1 MKPLAYQA
9 KALGTALM
17 ASLAIAWLP
26 ANAYEVPTNNKEVTL
41 EQIMS
46 DPSWIALSP
55 ESVRYGAD
63 GVLYFEVPQKGTVVT
78 KVVRYVDGKLE
89 TLTDRERAN
98 IVFADTNPSDDLPAV
113 TSVAGNIWSYDG
125 ALKRLTNTSDRD
137 SSVVN
142 VDQDTALFMRGN
154 RVMSVDIVTGQVS
167 ELLQIKL
174 EAAPSEKEDLYTRQ
188 QTELFQYV
196 QKLQRSKKQREAH
209 ADKLAESSANP
220 QLEPLYLGADKTVTA
235 YSLAPS
241 GRWLAIKYRDK
252 STKRGRNDDMP
263 HFVTEDGYVYS
274 QKVRPLVGTG
284 DALNDQFMVI
294 DLSTG
299 LVSKELDISKLPQI
313 SNDPL
318 ATIKRETA
326 KHQGTKYQVSDE
338 ARTVSL
344 AGANWGSGRDMM
356 WDPSGTYLLMA
367 LKSADNKDRW
377 ITLFDTE
384 ANALESRFYERDNAW
399 INTFDAREYGWTE
412 REGTFYFISE
422 KSGYAHLYIGTPNT
436 RPVQLT
442 EGEFEVDSITA
453 QGNWLYFTANK
464 THPGEYEVYRV
475 SLDGGEPE
483 QLTTLGGVNSYVL
496 NPAGDE
502 LAITHSTSWQPPEL
516 YVQSIGDQPVRLTHT
531 ISKDFMGKPWVEPQ
545 IVPIESSHAD
555 LPIWTKVYVDESV
568 KVEGKRPAVIFVHG
582 AGYTQNS
589 HKGWPYYFREQMFH
603 SMLANKGYVVIDMDY
618 RASEGY
624 GRDWRTAIYRDM
636 GRAELEDFAD
646 GINWMVEN
654 HNVDPK
660 RVGIYGGSYGGF
672 MTLMAMFKAPDAYA
686 AGAALRPVTDW
697 AHYNHGYTSSILNT
711 PEVDPVA
718 YERSSPIYF
727 AEGLKGKLLIAHGML
742 DDNVFVKDSV
752 RLTQRLIELRKGGW
766 EAAYYPIEPHGY
778 REPSSWYDQYRRIY
792 ELFEN
797 TIGENAKK

>member
-1 MKPLAYQA
+1 MNLMAHQV
-9 KALGTALM
+9 KAVSRTLM
-17 ASLAIAWLP
+17 ASLALVCLP
-26 ANAYEVPTNNKEVTL
+26 VSAYEVPTNNKQITL

-46 DPSWIALSP
+46 DPAWIALSP
-55 ESVRYGAD
+55 ESARYGAD
-63 GVLYFEVPQKGTVVT
+63 GVLYFEVPEKGTVI
-78 KVVRYVDGKLE
+78 KRIVRYVDGKLE
-89 TLTDRERAN
+89 TLTDTERAN
-98 IVFADTNPSDDLPAV
+98 MVFADLNTADNKP
-113 TSVAGNIWSYDG
+113 SVASISGNIWSYDG
-125 ALKRLTNTSDRD
+125 ELKLLTNTSDRD
-137 SSVVN
+137 SAAVA
-142 VDQDTALFMRGN
+142 VDEDTALFMREN
-154 RVMSVDIVTGQVS
+154 RVMKVDLVTGQVA

-174 EAAPSEKEDLYTRQ
+174 EAAPSEKDDLYSRQ
-188 QTELFQYV
+188 QSELFEYVRKV
-196 QKLQRSKKQREAH
+196 QKGKKQREEHQAAL
-209 ADKLAESSANP
+209 ADSSSWASH
-220 QLEPLYLGADKTVTA
+220 EPLYLGADKVITA

-241 GRWLAIKYRDK
+241 GRWLAVKYRSK
-252 STKRGRNDDMP
+252 STDRGRNDDMP
-263 HFVTEDGYVYS
+263 HFVTEDGYVHS
-274 QKVRPLVGTG
+274 QKVRSLVGTA

-299 LVSKELDISKLPQI
+299 LVSKELDLTKLPQI
-313 SNDPL
+313 TNDPL
-318 ATIKRETA
+318 ASIKRETA
-326 KHQGTKYQVSDE
+326 KHNGEKYKASSE
-338 ARTVSL
+338 ARTLSL

-356 WDPSGTYLLMA
+356 WSPSGTYLLMA

-384 ANALESRFYERDNAW
+384 SGELDSRFYERDNAW

-412 REGTFYFISE
+412 REDTFYFVSE
-422 KSGYAHLYIGTPNT
+422 KSGYAHLYMGTPKG

-442 EGEFEVDSITA
+442 KGDYEVDAITA
-453 QGNWLYFTANK
+453 HGEWLYFTANK

-475 SLDGGEPE
+475 SLDGGNPE
-483 QLTTLGGVNSYVL
+483 QLTRLGGVNTYEL

-502 LAITHSTSWQPPEL
+502 LAIIHSTSWQPPEL
-516 YVQSIGDQPVRLTHT
+516 YVQKLGSEATRITHT
-531 ISKDFMGKPWVEPQ
+531 VSEDFMGKPWVEPK
-545 IVPIESSHAD
+545 IIPIESSHAD
-555 LPIWTKVYVDESV
+555 LPIWTKVYVDETV

-603 SMLANKGYVVIDMDY
+603 SMLASKGYVVIDMDY

-646 GINWMVEN
+646 GIDWMVDN
-654 HNVDPK
+654 HNVDRE

-711 PEVDPVA
+711 PEIDPVA

-752 RLTQRLIELRKGGW
+752 RLTQRLIELRKSGW

-797 TIGENAKK
+797 TIGENAND